1 MTTDTRSDE
10 LYLNKIFG
18 YTRPTEYNTFF
29 GRYLITR
36 IHINRDS
43 GTLGILDTNKHPMV
57 YHRVEVEIAKENG
70 KYVSRVS
77 VFSWS
82 KDSAGGVVKLDNITP
97 PQQGDDKFACIIR
110 GFADRIVMIMKKK
123 IPYSFYSSGLA
134 DNGNHVVSPEINATG
149 SRTLMWLEKAKVKGV
164 AANSL
169 YFPMFKL
176 DKQRGVFYY
185 SRNVY
190 KQPYVEFSSVDEFR
204 KSEYYIQGDDVA
216 PIVLAQQEECLLEV
230 ERQLMGTIN

>member
-1 MTTDTRSDE
+1 MENTNISEYDVESVFKFTH
-10 LYLNKIFG
+10 
-18 YTRPTEYNTFF
+18 PTEYNTFF

-36 IHINRDS
+36 IHINRDN

-70 KYVSRVS
+70 KYVSHVS

-82 KDSAGGVVKLDNITP
+82 KDLAGDAIKLDDITP
-97 PQQGDDKFACIIR
+97 PQQEDDKFACIIR

-123 IPYSFYSSGLA
+123 IPYSLYSSGLA

-164 AANSL
+164 TANSL

-185 SRNVY
+185 SRSVH
-190 KQPYVEFSSVDEFR
+190 KQPYVEFSSVDEFK